1 MDLSEI
7 DARMPSTPRACG
19 GSPDLARWHSL
30 VAELGAEIAGPLTSA
45 LERIVALTT
54 SGRIDRHG
62 LRALREEVEKARQVG
77 IEGQQLAR
85 LASGRVR
92 QSHERVALPELL
104 GGVLSHRAR
113 ETQARGIAVRL
124 PASKPAEVLVD
135 APLLFSLL
143 NTTLDWALDCAR
155 STIELRIDIKAWPA
169 HARLGCHFAHRPVDQ
184 LDDGAA
190 TPGEVSLL
198 DSIHWRLLQQTAQ
211 AMGLPLERTI
221 DAAGTT
227 LTIEFPRTVNESMEG
242 VSAVD
247 LDDGFAP
254 SINTKPLAGSHV
266 LVVSQRREVRLQVR
280 DALRNMGLI
289 VDYVSSVDEAVD
301 FCRDGLP
308 HAIVI
313 EAILCGDR
321 FDAMKQDIATEV
333 PQFVFIEI
341 AEDSQVFEMS
351 GSGSTPAGMARV
363 GRDAIAQSLPSALL
377 FELSRAA

>member
-1 MDLSEI
+1 MDMSEI
-7 DARMPSTPRACG
+7 DANTPSIPRPLDSA
-19 GSPDLARWHSL
+19 PDLACWRSL
-30 VAELGAEIAGPLTSA
+30 VGEIGAEIAGPLTSA

-77 IEGQQLAR
+77 IESQQLAR

-92 QSHERVALPELL
+92 QSHERVALAEML

-113 ETQARGIAVRL
+113 ETHARGIEVKL
-124 PASKPAEVLVD
+124 PPSRPAEVLVD

-155 STIELRIDIKAWPA
+155 STIELRIDIKTWPA
-169 HARLGCHFAHRPVDQ
+169 HARLACHFAHRPVDQ

-198 DSIHWRLLQQTAQ
+198 DSIHWRLLQQTAR

-221 DAAGTT
+221 DAAGTA

-242 VSAVD
+242 VSAVEI
-247 LDDGFAP
+247 DDGFAP

-266 LVVSQRREVRLQVR
+266 LVVSQRREVRVQVR

-289 VDYVSSVDEAVD
+289 VDFVSSVDEAVD

-308 HAIVI
+308 HAIVV

-321 FDAMKQDIATEV
+321 FGALKKDITAEV

-341 AEDSQVFEMS
+341 AEDSQAFEMS
-351 GSGSTPAGMARV
+351 GASPAGMARI

-377 FELSRAA
+377 FELSRAG

>member
-1 MDLSEI
+1 MNMSDI
-7 DARMPSTPRACG
+7 DARTPSLPRSTG
-19 GSPDLARWHSL
+19 GEPDLARWHGL
-30 VAELGAEIAGPLTSA
+30 IAEIGAEIAGPLTSA

-54 SGRIDRHG
+54 IGSIDRHG

-77 IEGQQLAR
+77 MASQQLAR

-92 QSHERVALPELL
+92 QSHERVAVAEML

-113 ETQARGIAVRL
+113 ETQARGIEVTL

-155 STIELRIDIKAWPA
+155 STIELRIDIKTWPA
-169 HARLGCHFAHRPVDQ
+169 HARLSCHFAHRPVDQ

-198 DSIHWRLLQQTAQ
+198 DSIHWRLLQQTAR
-211 AMGLPLERTI
+211 AMGLPLDRTV
-221 DAAGTT
+221 DAGGTA

-242 VSAVD
+242 VSAVEI
-247 LDDGFAP
+247 DDGFAP

-266 LVVSQRREVRLQVR
+266 LVLSQRREVRVQVR

-289 VDYVSSVDEAVD
+289 VDFVSSVEEAVD

-308 HAIVI
+308 HAIVV
-313 EAILCGDR
+313 EAILCGAR
-321 FDAMKQDIATEV
+321 FSALKQDIAAEV

-351 GSGSTPAGMARV
+351 GSSLAGMARV
-363 GRDAIAQSLPSALL
+363 GRDAIAQALPSALM
-377 FELSRAA
+377 FELSRAG